1 MSKRTR
7 DEFCEQLQAAQMK
20 LLDAKRLLKK
30 AGEGTFLKDE
40 LAADEAELDTI
51 FNRLDKRICEF
62 SLGRPIREGEW
73 YRPTSPASCRQT
85 CRGCKSH
92 IGDDQPV
99 YSGLCLMCATTPED
113 ERVKVE

>member
-51 FNRLDKRICEF
+51 LNRLDKRICEF
-62 SLGRPIREGEW
+62 SLGRPIRDGEW
-73 YRPTSPASCRQT
+73 YRPTSPVNCRQT

-99 YSGLCLMCATTPED
+99 YGGMCLMCASTPVD